1 MYGDLAAKTARH
13 LYYKNSVSSLI
24 YDSVDNH
31 VSHAVFTAL
40 DKFQNWDTNE
50 IYDGVEKHVFN
61 VVDNLSLYVVNNFL
75 VKK

>member
-1 MYGDLAAKTARH
+1 MYGDLSAKTARH

-31 VSHAVFTAL
+31 VSHAVSTAL

-61 VVDNLSLYVVNNFL
+61 VVDDLSLYVVNNFL